1 MKKLYTVYI
10 LRCADGS
17 LYTGIARDVTK
28 RLLVHMSGNGSA
40 YVRAR
45 LPATIVYTENLI
57 GRSAATK
64 RELEIKKLSKNNKES
79 LVCQNQ

>member
-1 MKKLYTVYI
+1 M

-28 RLLVHMSGNGSA
+28 RLLVHMSGKGSA

-45 LPATIVYTENLI
+45 LPATIVHTELYPN
-57 GRSAATK
+57 RSAATK
-64 RELEIKKLSKNNKES
+64 REIAIKKLSKQQKEKLFYQNNNTFT
-79 LVCQNQ
+79 L

>member
-1 MKKLYTVYI
+1 MYI

-40 YVRAR
+40 YVRSR
-45 LPATIVYTENLI
+45 LPAIIVHTELYPN
-57 GRSAATK
+57 RSAATK
-64 RELEIKKLSKNNKES
+64 REIAIKKLSKKEKEGLIVNIDINN
-79 LVCQNQ
+79 